1 MLSQYIFLFFYAFDM
16 LLVNDIEL
24 DLKIHSDSL
33 ALVLT
38 ELQPQLMY

>member
-16 LLVNDIEL
+16 LLVNYIEL

-38 ELQPQLMY
+38 ELQPRLMY